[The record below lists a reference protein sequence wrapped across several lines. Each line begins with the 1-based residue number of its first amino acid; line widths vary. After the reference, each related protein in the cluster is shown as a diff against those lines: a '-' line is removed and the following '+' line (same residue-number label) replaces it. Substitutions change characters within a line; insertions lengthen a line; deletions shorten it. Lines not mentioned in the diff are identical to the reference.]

1 MAKRINFKYGLTV
14 IVANNLLDM
23 NLENDFENVKD
34 YLNDKKIYFMGM
46 ANGGAQAIQNS
57 NVSVKISKMLLVN
70 LPLMINLHKIKDGIK
85 NYNGRLTCVFGSKDP
100 SFNYLP
106 LIQDFRN
113 ANIVVIPGQDHNF
126 SNGDEFLYLP
136 EKYLFGEMKEIN
148 E

>member
-1 MAKRINFKYGLTV
+1 
-14 IVANNLLDM
+14 
-23 NLENDFENVKD
+23 
-34 YLNDKKIYFMGM
+34 MGM
-46 ANGGAQAIQNS
+46 ANGGAQAIQNI
-57 NVSVKISKMLLVN
+57 NVSVNISKMLLVN

-113 ANIVVIPGQDHNF
+113 VNIVVFPNQDHNF
-126 SNGDEFLYLP
+126 SNGDEFLFLP
-136 EKYLFGEMKEIN
+136 EKYLFSELKEIN